1 MAGGSCA
8 TALAAGGEWGPTSR
22 HRRGNRRLY
31 SDEVLRVDVAVI
43 GGGVTG
49 LASALFLARQGAS
62 VCVLER
68 EAKTGRATS
77 THNSGVIHAGL
88 YYPTGS
94 LKARLCVEG
103 RDQLFEFCA
112 THRIPH
118 ARCGKLVIAADE
130 HEIDGLHALERKA
143 RENGVRIEFVDA
155 AFIAS
160 KEPNVRAVAALWSPD
175 TGIVEAEALV
185 KTLERLCREQDVAIV
200 VGSPLTDAAT
210 VSDGIELVTPHERFT
225 AGTVV
230 NAAGLHADVTSRMLG
245 GTDFHIYP
253 CRGEYAE
260 LKPSRRSMVNGLV
273 YPLPHASGAGLGVHL
288 AKTTWGSVTLGPTI
302 HYQESKDDYEGGRL
316 PLEDFVEPAQRLLPW
331 ITLEDLQPGGS
342 GIRAKLHG
350 PDQTFADF
358 LIQRDAVNPRV
369 IQAAGIDSPGLT
381 SCLAIGRRV
390 AGEWPA
396 GS

>member
-1 MAGGSCA
+1 M
-8 TALAAGGEWGPTSR
+8 
-22 HRRGNRRLY
+22 
-31 SDEVLRVDVAVI
+31 LRVDVAVI

-49 LASALFLARQGAS
+49 LASALALAQRGAS
-62 VCVLER
+62 VCLLER
-68 EAKTGRATS
+68 EPRPGRATS

-94 LKARLCVEG
+94 LKAQLCVEG
-103 RDQLFEFCA
+103 RDRLFTFCA
-112 THRIPH
+112 EHRVPH
-118 ARCGKLVIAADE
+118 VRCGKLVIAADE
-130 HEIDGLHALERKA
+130 HEVAVLETLRLKSHA
-143 RENGVRIEFVDA
+143 NGVTSVDLVDA
-155 AFIAS
+155 DFIAA

-175 TGIVEAEALV
+175 SGILEAEALV
-185 KTLERLCREQDVAIV
+185 KALEHLCRDHDVAAL
-200 VGSPLTDAAT
+200 VGSPLVGAT
-210 VSDGIELVTPHERFT
+210 TTPDGIELATPHETFV

-230 NAAGLHADVTSRMLG
+230 NAAGLYADTISAMLG
-245 GTDFHIYP
+245 AMPFHIHP

-302 HYQESKDDYEGGRL
+302 HYQESKDDYEGGRM

-331 ITLEDLQPGGS
+331 VTLADLQPGGS

-350 PDQTFADF
+350 PDKGFADF
-358 LIQRDAVNPRV
+358 LIQRDTVNSRV

-381 SCLAIGRRV
+381 SCLAVGRLV
-390 AGEWPA
+390 ADLWSAAP
-396 GS
+396 